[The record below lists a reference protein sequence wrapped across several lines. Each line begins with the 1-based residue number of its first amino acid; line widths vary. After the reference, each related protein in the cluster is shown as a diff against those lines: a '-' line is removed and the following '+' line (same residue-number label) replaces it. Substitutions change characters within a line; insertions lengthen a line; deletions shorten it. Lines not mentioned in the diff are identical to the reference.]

1 MTSLAGLTL
10 ASSRP
15 SEAIL
20 GHQLREGGPCRPEE
34 PPFSPSS
41 SSTARTPEVQA
52 WGLWYGPGPRKGP
65 HLRLPG
71 GPPRAMPIADGSPIC
86 GQDRC
91 GGLWPPEPSPVS
103 TQTCAS
109 PGPQGAPQGR
119 APCSICWC
127 WLLMANLL
135 TCTGMGTTILG
146 FLTGSPERLLTFP
159 ALMRFH
165 LARRF

>member
-1 MTSLAGLTL
+1 MAGLTL
-10 ASSRP
+10 AASRP
-15 SEAIL
+15 SEATL
-20 GHQLREGGPCRPEE
+20 GHQLKEGAPCRPKE

-41 SSTARTPEVQA
+41 SSTVRTPEVQA
-52 WGLWYGPGPRKGP
+52 WGLRHGPGPKKGP

-71 GPPRAMPIADGSPIC
+71 GSPRAVPIAD
-86 GQDRC
+86 RA
-91 GGLWPPEPSPVS
+91 PSKGRTVAGAPVVPRAQS
-103 TQTCAS
+103 SVRADPCL
-109 PGPQGAPQGR
+109 PGAPQGR

-127 WLLMANLL
+127 WLLTANLL